1 MILLILIL
9 LTMPA
14 FADEPE
20 IIDFDPTVFMQLNL
34 SNTIPITDHSSSK
47 RWMIIWTKN
56 EQITIECKDMIESYT
71 HSMLCNDVGKIKRN
85 KFKGGKYED

>member
-20 IIDFDPTVFMQLNL
+20 IIDFDPTIFREFNL
-34 SNTIPITDHSSSK
+34 SNTIPITDHSNIK
-47 RWMIIWTKN
+47 RWMIIWTKS
-56 EQITIECKDMIESYT
+56 EKITIECKDTVNSDTYGI
-71 HSMLCNDVGKIKRN
+71 LCNDVGEIKRN
-85 KFKGGKYED
+85 KFKGG